1 MIIDLHGCSHKT
13 AEDIV
18 VEKLVNAST
27 KGNFDAEIITGKSV
41 IMERVVINILEQ
53 LGFDYVTFPEDF
65 GTVYVSYTPL

>member
-1 MIIDLHGCSHKT
+1 MIIDLHGCSYKT
-13 AEDIV
+13 AEDMV

-27 KGNFDAEIITGKSV
+27 KGSFDAEIITGKSV

-53 LGFDYVTFPEDF
+53 LGFDYVTFPEEF

>member
-27 KGNFDAEIITGKSV
+27 KGSFDAEIITGKSV
-41 IMERVVINILEQ
+41 IMERVVINILEE

>member
-27 KGNFDAEIITGKSV
+27 RGSFDAEIITGKSV
-41 IMERVVINILEQ
+41 IMERIVINILEQ

>member
-1 MIIDLHGCSHKT
+1 MIIDLHGCSHRT

-27 KGNFDAEIITGKSV
+27 KGSFDAEIITGKSV

>member
-27 KGNFDAEIITGKSV
+27 KGSFDAEIIPGKSV

>member
-1 MIIDLHGCSHKT
+1 MIIDLHGCSHRT

-27 KGNFDAEIITGKSV
+27 KGSFDAEIITGKSV
-41 IMERVVINILEQ
+41 IMERIVINILEQ